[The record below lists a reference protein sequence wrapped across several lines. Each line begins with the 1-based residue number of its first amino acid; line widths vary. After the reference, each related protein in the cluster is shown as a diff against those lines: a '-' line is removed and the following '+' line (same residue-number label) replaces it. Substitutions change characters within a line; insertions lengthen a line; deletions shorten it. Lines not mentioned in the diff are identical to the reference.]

1 MKTLYLLERY
11 LSPRPALVRGQGQ
24 QTLPICERGRSRVQ
38 RTETCGA
45 LPKSSLGTS
54 SVRNQPKASLSRC
67 WRPSVQG
74 SAICPMGSSL
84 SWPD

>member
-24 QTLPICERGRSRVQ
+24 PTLPICERGRSRVQ

-45 LPKSSLGTS
+45 LPKSSVGTS
-54 SVRNQPKASLSRC
+54 SVRNQPKALSFSLLETVRSRL
-67 WRPSVQG
+67 WY
-74 SAICPMGSSL
+74 L
-84 SWPD
+84 SYGFKS